1 MLVDPTRI
9 LVSRDVGMEMLAVYS
24 RQEYFTKDDK
34 SMTALNVFYGNK
46 STMPYYE
53 VLGFLILLEI
63 CRDNQINHLRTLF
76 KPEEKQDWDYNIGFG
91 KDDKSKRATKQQG
104 SPQGVN
110 DDQSQ
115 QLGDADEE
123 GNQKISSFNRTGIQP
138 TGRDQMSEGVQG
150 DQDVDD
156 YRLRSPDLRDG
167 ARPNREN
174 SDQKSQ
180 LNTRT
185 VTSVSRQEAPTD
197 KFRRQGLAG
206 PGYQDRNPGYSQ
218 TDNDLNSLLRK
229 RMTALISKFLD
240 AVIDED
246 HKIEN
251 KAQTKLKMN
260 SIVNRKCQNL
270 LSAVFAGEKQ
280 KFQKLLMM
288 KIESTKDAIA
298 VDNTFDRYETLKGE
312 GLENANDKL
321 INDYLKN
328 MLKVAY
334 NLQDRSSGQPYQQ
347 SDNVHHDPT

>member
-1 MLVDPTRI
+1 
-9 LVSRDVGMEMLAVYS
+9 MEMLAVYS
-24 RQEYFTKDDK
+24 RQEYFTTDDQ
-34 SMTALNVFYGNK
+34 SMTALDGFYGNK
-46 STMPYYE
+46 SNMPFYE
-53 VLGFLILLEI
+53 VLGFLISLEI
-63 CRDNQINHLRTLF
+63 CKDNQINHLRTLF
-76 KPEEKQDWDYNIGFG
+76 KPEEKKDWDYNIGFA
-91 KDDKSKRATKQQG
+91 KDEKSKSANKQRG
-104 SPQGVN
+104 SPQGN
-110 DDQSQ
+110 KDDQSQ
-115 QLGDADEE
+115 QLGDVDDE
-123 GNQKISSFNRTGIQP
+123 GNQKVSSFNKTGMQA
-138 TGRDQMSEGVQG
+138 TRRDQVSEGIQG

-167 ARPNREN
+167 AWPDRPDIETN
-174 SDQKSQ
+174 DQKSQ
-180 LNTRT
+180 VNRRT
-185 VTSVSRQEAPTD
+185 VTSTSRQEAQTD
-197 KFRRQGLAG
+197 KLSRQGLAG

-229 RMTALISKFLD
+229 RMTGLISKFLD

-270 LSAVFAGEKQ
+270 LSAVFGGEKQ

-298 VDNTFDRYETLKGE
+298 VDDTFDRYETLKAD
-312 GLENANDKL
+312 GLENSNDKR

-334 NLQDRSSGQPYQQ
+334 NLQDRSSGEPYQQ
-347 SDNVHHDPT
+347 SDNVHHNPT